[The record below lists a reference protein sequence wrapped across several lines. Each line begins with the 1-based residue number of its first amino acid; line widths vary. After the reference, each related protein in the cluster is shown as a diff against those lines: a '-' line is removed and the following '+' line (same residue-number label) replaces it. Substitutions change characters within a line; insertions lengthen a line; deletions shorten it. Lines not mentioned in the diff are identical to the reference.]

1 MKRLIISILIIF
13 CAFNALGAAR
23 KALVIG
29 NAAYGGKALKNPV
42 NDATD
47 LAASL
52 QALGF
57 ATVLIK
63 DADYAALY
71 RGIESFTEALVS
83 GDEAIFYFSGHGVQ
97 IADTNYLIPVGDR
110 KLSDKIDYDTYAIS
124 ATWALGKLA
133 RARVS
138 VMILDACRD
147 NPTLTRSVSAKKGL
161 AKLEP
166 ASGSQYV
173 IYATEKDTEAFD
185 GEGRNSPFAAS
196 LLKHMQSP
204 VRVGDD
210 LMRLIR
216 SDVRTATAGQQV
228 PTAYGILDD
237 DFYLAPPQTA
247 SPATTTSSDT
257 TEQGVEGLI
266 AELGK
271 LRETRLEASKNLDDL
286 KDFIKAIDNTP
297 PGMVYVEGGSFM
309 MGSYDGESDER
320 PVHMITIS
328 SFFIGKY
335 EVTKKEWL
343 DIEGA
348 STSSTNGK
356 DFPIDLITWYDAVE
370 YCNARSIKEGLNPCY
385 SINKDLNDPN
395 NLSSS
400 DNVKWTVSINWE
412 ANGYRLPTE
421 AEWEYAA
428 RAGSR
433 SNGYLYSGSDDIGS
447 VAWYIGNSD
456 GSSVKVGNL
465 DASELGTYDMSGNVW
480 EWCWDWY
487 DKRCYSSS
495 SCLDGKGASSG
506 SERSLRGGSWD
517 NMDSDCRTTNRDSF
531 DPGFS
536 GANVGFR
543 VVRSVK

>member
-147 NPTLTRSVSAKKGL
+147 NPTLTRECQPKK
-161 AKLEP
+161 AWPSWKP

-185 GEGRNSPFAAS
+185 GEGRNSP
-196 LLKHMQSP
+196 SP
-204 VRVGDD
+204 R
-210 LMRLIR
+210 R
-216 SDVRTATAGQQV
+216 
-228 PTAYGILDD
+228 
-237 DFYLAPPQTA
+237 F
-247 SPATTTSSDT
+247 
-257 TEQGVEGLI
+257 
-266 AELGK
+266 
-271 LRETRLEASKNLDDL
+271 
-286 KDFIKAIDNTP
+286 
-297 PGMVYVEGGSFM
+297 
-309 MGSYDGESDER
+309 
-320 PVHMITIS
+320 
-328 SFFIGKY
+328 
-335 EVTKKEWL
+335 
-343 DIEGA
+343 
-348 STSSTNGK
+348 
-356 DFPIDLITWYDAVE
+356 
-370 YCNARSIKEGLNPCY
+370 
-385 SINKDLNDPN
+385 
-395 NLSSS
+395 
-400 DNVKWTVSINWE
+400 
-412 ANGYRLPTE
+412 
-421 AEWEYAA
+421 
-428 RAGSR
+428 
-433 SNGYLYSGSDDIGS
+433 
-447 VAWYIGNSD
+447 
-456 GSSVKVGNL
+456 
-465 DASELGTYDMSGNVW
+465 
-480 EWCWDWY
+480 
-487 DKRCYSSS
+487 
-495 SCLDGKGASSG
+495 
-506 SERSLRGGSWD
+506 
-517 NMDSDCRTTNRDSF
+517 
-531 DPGFS
+531 
-536 GANVGFR
+536 
-543 VVRSVK
+543 